1 MTARML
7 AGFTIGY
14 GIALIA
20 ALYFTRANTRRAIGA
35 AIAGGVGAMVFLGV
49 LVLGVKVGW
58 WRVGVPSAPG
68 LRALFSIA
76 TAISLAP
83 IYPVTWRVARR
94 FGWRGLA
101 ACIIAAGIIGPPRD
115 YMIAALHPEWIT
127 FAPGFVPVLAV
138 SVIYTGFVAAGHA
151 IMRFVAGPAR
161 ADRLA
166 RRPFMKPARDLRSV

>member
-1 MTARML
+1 MTARMIV
-7 AGFTIGY
+7 GFTIGY
-14 GIALIA
+14 GVALIV
-20 ALYFTRANTRRAIGA
+20 ALYFTRATTRRAIGA
-35 AIAGGVGAMVFLGV
+35 LVAGAVGALVFLGA

-58 WRVGVPSAPG
+58 WRVGVPSTPG
-68 LRALFSIA
+68 LRALFSAA

-115 YMIAALHPEWIT
+115 YMIAALHPEWIV

-138 SVIYTGFVAAGHA
+138 SVIYAAFVAVGHA
-151 IMRFVAGPAR
+151 CMRLVAGPAR
-161 ADRLA
+161 ADPLA
-166 RRPFMKPARDLRSV
+166 RSAS